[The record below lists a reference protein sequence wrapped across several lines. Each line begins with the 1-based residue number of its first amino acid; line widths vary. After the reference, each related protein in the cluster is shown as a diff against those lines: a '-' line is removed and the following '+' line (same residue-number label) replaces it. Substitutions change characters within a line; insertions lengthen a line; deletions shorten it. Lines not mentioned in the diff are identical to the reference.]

1 LFDVCSGLSRS
12 LQLYRALRGTT
23 DGTSRAQAA
32 AVSQT
37 SGDAP
42 QAPPPA
48 APGTPVEAFAKAV
61 LLDVKKRAC
70 GWILLRCDGNRYR
83 R

>member
-1 LFDVCSGLSRS
+1 V
-12 LQLYRALRGTT
+12 RGTT
-23 DGTSRAQAA
+23 DGTSQAQAA
-32 AVSQT
+32 AASQT
-37 SGDAP
+37 SGNAT

-70 GWILLRCDGNRYR
+70 GRILLRCDGNRYR